1 MTIKCAQYGKR
12 TSGRKI
18 VINNWSP
25 VRNIIFLFLFEHGK
39 LSKSS
44 FVVLRMTE

>member
-1 MTIKCAQYGKR
+1 MVRELVG
-12 TSGRKI
+12 GE

-25 VRNIIFLFLFEHGK
+25 IRNIIFLFLFEHGK

-44 FVVLRMTE
+44 FVVLRMAE